1 MLPIMIGINGLALT
15 QLEQAYI
22 RQLQPAGF
30 VLFAR
35 NVESMAQLRALTDH
49 LRSLTNHHPIIAI
62 DQEGGRVVRTAALG
76 LNLPSASAV
85 AASGD
90 RDGVVQLA
98 EITAWSLRLLGVNL
112 NFAPVMDICYDPAVP
127 NALPSR
133 CWGDEAQQV
142 ISFTGMYSSNLV
154 HHGVLSCGKHFP
166 GMGRAANDPHFDLPT
181 ICQSID
187 EFLASDM
194 LPFMALGNSLPSLM
208 VAHLML
214 TSIDD
219 KLPSSLSPHVVR
231 KLLRDRLDYRG
242 VVFTDDLCMGAIMKR
257 FSLDEAVVLS
267 LQAGCDLPL
276 VCHDAGEYL
285 PAIAERLSHTTL
297 LDALESEI
305 RIERLI
311 SQLSH
316 PLNDAKLWDD
326 CLQKAESLMRKYP
339 EPTFS
344 TASSPV
350 QRY

>member
-1 MLPIMIGINGLALT
+1 MIGINGLALT

-22 RQLQPAGF
+22 RQMQPAGF

-35 NVESMAQLRALTDH
+35 NVESMTQLRTLTDH

-62 DQEGGRVVRTAALG
+62 DQEGGRVVRTTALG
-76 LNLPSASAV
+76 LHLPSASAI

-90 RDGVVQLA
+90 SDGVVQLA

-112 NFAPVMDICYDPAVP
+112 NFAPVMDICYDPTVA

-133 CWGDEAQQV
+133 CWGGEAQLV
-142 ISFTGMYSSNLV
+142 ISFAGMYSSNLV

-166 GMGRAANDPHFDLPT
+166 GMGRATNDPHFDLPT
-181 ICQSID
+181 IRQSTD
-187 EFLASDM
+187 DFLASDM
-194 LPFMALGNSLPSLM
+194 LPFLALGGSLPSLM

-214 TSIDD
+214 TSIDNA
-219 KLPSSLSPHVVR
+219 LPSSLSPLVV
-231 KLLRDRLDYRG
+231 KGLLRDRLDYRG

-257 FSLDEAVVLS
+257 FALDEAVALS

-276 VCHDAGEYL
+276 VCHDAVDYL
-285 PAIAERLSHTTL
+285 PAIAERLSHTTW
-297 LDALESEI
+297 LDADKSEN

-316 PLNDAKLWDD
+316 PLDDTKLWDE
-326 CLQKAESLMRKYP
+326 CLRKAEFLVKKYP
-339 EPTFS
+339 EPTFH
-344 TASSPV
+344 TVSSPV